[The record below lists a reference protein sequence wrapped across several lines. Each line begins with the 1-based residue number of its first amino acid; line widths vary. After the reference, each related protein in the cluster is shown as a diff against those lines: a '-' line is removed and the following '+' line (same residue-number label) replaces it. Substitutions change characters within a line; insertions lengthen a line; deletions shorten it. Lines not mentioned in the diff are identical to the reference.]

1 MSFISVIGGI
11 VMMLAVFGG
20 ANYYVGRRLYR
31 WMCVIPTGESAFLHI
46 SIPVSVGVYVA
57 IVLLMVLGFAR
68 SMLPV
73 PATVKNA
80 LGWVGSYGM
89 GVFIYLF
96 LYFLAADVLMLLGRL
111 FRLVPSPV
119 PPVGRFGAGLAVV
132 LLTVATV
139 GYGMYHAGQIKHVAY
154 EVYLDGLEESA
165 RPSEAC
171 VKVSLGD
178 VAQGDV
184 ELEDVATNEMKIV
197 MISDLHLG
205 ALDSEERLA
214 GIVDEING
222 LEPDLVCMAGDIFD
236 NDYEAIRDPDEA
248 ARLLGNI
255 SATYGVYACLGN
267 HDAGETL
274 GEMEKFLERSGIQ
287 LLNDE
292 YVVID
297 GRFIL
302 AGRLDSSPIGGFGD
316 MNRTEFARVMEG
328 APQTLPVVVMDHNP
342 ANIGEYGSEVDLV
355 LCGHTHR
362 GQIFPGSLFTR
373 LMYVVDYGHYQK
385 DAESP
390 HVIVS
395 SGVGTWGMPM
405 RVGTDCEI
413 VSVTLRHGSPDVR

>member
-20 ANYYVGRRLYR
+20 ANYYVGRRLYQ

-46 SIPVSVGVYVA
+46 SLPVYVGVYVA
-57 IVLLMVLGFAR
+57 VVLLMVLGFAR

-73 PATVKNA
+73 PATVKNV

-119 PPVGRFGAGLAVV
+119 PSVGRFGAGLAVV

-139 GYGMYHAGQIKHVAY
+139 GYGMYHVGQIKHVAY

-165 RPSEAC
+165 RPSGAC
-171 VKVSLGD
+171 VKVSPGD
-178 VAQGDV
+178 EAPG
-184 ELEDVATNEMKIV
+184 DVATNEMKIV

-205 ALDSEERLA
+205 ALNSEERLA

-236 NDYEAIRDPDEA
+236 NDCEAIRDPDEA

-255 SATYGVYACLGN
+255 AATYGVYACLGN

-274 GEMEKFLERSGIQ
+274 GGMEKFLERSGIR

-297 GRFIL
+297 GRLIL
-302 AGRLDSSPIGGFGD
+302 AGRLDSSLIGGFGD
-316 MNRTEFARVMEG
+316 MNRTEFAKVMEG
-328 APQTLPVVVMDHNP
+328 APQTLPVIVMDHNP

-390 HVIVS
+390 HAIVS

-413 VSVTLRHGSPDVR
+413 VSVTLRHGSPDVE